1 MFKFISY
8 QENGKE
14 NHYHTLTRMAKIKM
28 TMPSVGKN
36 VHQLNLFL
44 YYQQHCTMVQ
54 PLWKTI

>member
-54 PLWKTI
+54 PL